1 MRVTGSILIIKAL
14 DRLLAMR
21 VFISDLDGTLV
32 HVPVNWLEV
41 RIALSNVLGF
51 EVTSIFE
58 ALRSVRARDEGL
70 YRRLSRL
77 IENYEVNAMRS
88 LEEIKGSKELLRL
101 LKSMEVKIAIVTLQS
116 EKSLKMALDVS
127 GLTPYVDVY
136 VTRDEEL
143 NRANQIRIA
152 LRKLGAEVGRD
163 LIVFMGDRQTD
174 LEAGRSLG
182 IPTIIVNPTTFTPLD
197 AINTI
202 AENLKLHGD
211 RT

>member
-1 MRVTGSILIIKAL
+1 
-14 DRLLAMR
+14 MR

-41 RIALSNVLGF
+41 RRALSNALGF

-58 ALRSVRARDEGL
+58 ALRNVRARNEEL

-77 IENYEVNAMRS
+77 IEDYEVNAMRN
-88 LEEIKGSKELLRL
+88 LEEIKGSKELLRR
-101 LKSMEVKIAIVTLQS
+101 LKSMGVRIAIVTLQS

-143 NRANQIRIA
+143 NRAKQIKIA

-182 IPTIIVNPTTFTPLD
+182 IPTIIVNSITFTPLD
-197 AINTI
+197 AINVI
-202 AENLKLHGD
+202 AENLRLHGD
-211 RT
+211 QT

>member
-211 RT
+211 QT